1 MSTVFHVCTVL
12 RTVVIWLCA
21 HSFSFGCMW
30 IEWVASGMTGLQ
42 FLRAVV
48 YDIQSSYFCDK
59 LYFVP
64 NVSICLVKEGTMF
77 CFLDINSGFHALLPL
92 PIFPYDHFL

>member
-1 MSTVFHVCTVL
+1 
-12 RTVVIWLCA
+12 
-21 HSFSFGCMW
+21 
-30 IEWVASGMTGLQ
+30 MTGLQ

-77 CFLDINSGFHALLPL
+77 CFLDITVVFMPFSPSPFSLM
-92 PIFPYDHFL
+92 IISYEMCYI